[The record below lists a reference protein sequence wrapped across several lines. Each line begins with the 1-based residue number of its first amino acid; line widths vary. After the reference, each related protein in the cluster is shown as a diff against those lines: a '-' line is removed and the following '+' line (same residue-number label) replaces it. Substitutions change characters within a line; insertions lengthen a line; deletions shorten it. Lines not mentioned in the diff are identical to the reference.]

1 MQTLSHEDV
10 AALDEFNGMFIQA
23 LRSSG
28 FQDGEK
34 VNVLVTTTVLP
45 ADRERVQR
53 LLAGR
58 GAFVYV
64 QEAASGLFRK
74 RHSFEAR
81 SADFSF
87 NEREVLEWTS
97 WSFAAHRNE
106 GVVLSIGVCRAE

>member
-1 MQTLSHEDV
+1 MQTLSHEDL
-10 AALDEFNGMFIQA
+10 AALEEFNGMFIHA

-34 VNVLVTTTVLP
+34 INVLVTTTALR

-58 GAFVYV
+58 AFVNV
-64 QEAASGLFRK
+64 QEAAIGLFWK
-74 RHSFEAR
+74 RYSFEAR

-87 NEREVLEWTS
+87 NEREVLEWNS
-97 WSFAAHRNE
+97 WSFAVHRNE
-106 GVVLSIGVCRAE
+106 GVVLSIGVCRA

>member
-1 MQTLSHEDV
+1 MQTLSHEDL
-10 AALDEFNGMFIQA
+10 AALAEFNGMFLQA

-34 VNVLVTTTVLP
+34 INVLITTTALR

-58 GAFVYV
+58 AFVNI
-64 QEAASGLFRK
+64 QEIASGFFRK
-74 RHSFEAR
+74 RYSFEAR

-87 NEREVLEWTS
+87 NEREILEWSS
-97 WSFAAHRNE
+97 WSFALHRNE
-106 GVVLSIGVCRAE
+106 GVVFGIGVCQAE